1 MQQKIIGR
9 RKEIDVLMNC
19 INSSKPEFIVVYGRR
34 RVGKTFL
41 VKQLLGDSFSFYMT
55 GVYECPRSE
64 LLAYFQEQLKAYSG
78 EKRPK
83 PKTWFEAF
91 AQLRDYLSK
100 QPVDR
105 PMVVFIDELPW
116 LDTPKSNFLRA
127 LDLFWNGWA
136 SERDNMKLVVCG
148 SATTWVIGK
157 LLGDKGGLHNRVTR
171 RLYLAPFSLSE
182 TAEFLSDRGVEW
194 TKHQIAEC
202 YMVLG
207 GTPYY
212 LDMIDKS
219 LGLPANVDK
228 LFFEEGAEL
237 SKEYDILFRS
247 LFKDAGIYRRI
258 VEQLAKKSM
267 GMTREQLAAAVKMSA
282 GGKFSE
288 ALDNLVSCDFL
299 RRYNAFGYN
308 AKAAIYQLT
317 DLYTLFYLHWV
328 KDNAE
333 HNSTQWSNSIDSP
346 RHRAWSGYAFEQ
358 LCLHHITG
366 IKRRLGISG
375 VATAVS
381 AWSLKADKGRG
392 IGGAQID
399 LVLDRRDQIV
409 NLCEIKYSL
418 YPYDITPAYLAKLIE
433 RKETFRKATSTT
445 KALHLTFITSNGLK
459 PNAQSGMIQSQVTLD
474 DLFSE

>member
-148 SATTWVIGK
+148 SATTWVTGK

-288 ALDNLVSCDFL
+288 ALDNLVCAHLGRLVALVAAVEHLAVDGAALIVDGHERCVL
-299 RRYNAFGYN
+299 RHGTVA
-308 AKAAIYQLT
+308 L
-317 DLYTLFYLHWV
+317 L
-328 KDNAE
+328 DNL
-333 HNSTQWSNSIDSP
+333 I
-346 RHRAWSGYAFEQ
+346 
-358 LCLHHITG
+358 
-366 IKRRLGISG
+366 
-375 VATAVS
+375 
-381 AWSLKADKGRG
+381 LKA
-392 IGGAQID
+392 
-399 LVLDRRDQIV
+399 
-409 NLCEIKYSL
+409 
-418 YPYDITPAYLAKLIE
+418 
-433 RKETFRKATSTT
+433 
-445 KALHLTFITSNGLK
+445 
-459 PNAQSGMIQSQVTLD
+459 
-474 DLFSE
+474 